1 MIDLK
6 KAFDIVSH
14 EGLLLKLEHCGVRGV
29 ALHLLK
35 SYLTDR
41 KQYININES
50 ISSLK
55 PISMGVPQESIL
67 GPLFYIIYVKD
78 LHYAVSCTPR
88 LYADDTCLLV
98 EGKTE

>member
-6 KAFDIVSH
+6 KAFDTVLH
-14 EGLLLKLEHCGVRGV
+14 ERLLLTLAHYGVRGV

-41 KQYININES
+41 KQYVNTNEL

-55 PISMGVPQESIL
+55 PISMGVP
-67 GPLFYIIYVKD
+67 
-78 LHYAVSCTPR
+78 
-88 LYADDTCLLV
+88 
-98 EGKTE
+98 